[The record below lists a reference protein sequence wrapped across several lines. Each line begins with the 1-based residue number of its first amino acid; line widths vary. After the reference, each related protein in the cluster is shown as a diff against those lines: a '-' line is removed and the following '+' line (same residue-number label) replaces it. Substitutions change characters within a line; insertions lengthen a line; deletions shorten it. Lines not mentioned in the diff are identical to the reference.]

1 MLSLRRSY
9 PGVLKSNT
17 VSYGGSQMW
26 SEKKIIRECGCGP
39 VAALDLLHYLTDTD
53 TSTPLSLDRYNEE
66 LSYLC
71 RRYLPLIPKSGLNG
85 LTLAFGVNRLFHERG
100 LPYRAIW
107 AISGSRLW
115 DRIWEMLMHDLPV
128 ILSIGPN
135 FPVLWQKERLCFY
148 TRRRDGGYV
157 PSAAAKSHYVT
168 VTGMDP
174 DWLRISSWGRE
185 YYISR
190 KEYEEFVKRH
200 SSYLFSNLLYIKTTD
215 P

>member
-53 TSTPLSLDRYNEE
+53 TRTPLSQERYNEE
-66 LSYLC
+66 LRHLC

-85 LTLAFGVNRLFHERG
+85 IALALGVNRLFRERG

-107 AISGSRLW
+107 AFSGSRLW
-115 DRIWEMLMHDLPV
+115 DRIRGMLLQDLPV

-135 FPVLWQKERLCFY
+135 FPALWQKERLRFY
-148 TRRRDGGYV
+148 SRRHDGSYV
-157 PSAAAKSHYVT
+157 PSVSTKSHYVT

-185 YYISR
+185 YYINR